1 MCSLFERGKCLSISC
16 KKSRAILVLTF
27 VLILVLILL
36 SLFTVRRCKVVR
48 LRRTFLN
55 LLHDNLLIRLFIGE
69 GNCRVIEGGWLDK
82 RLIYSGSSF
91 GFRYGLFRWLSQMLC
106 QGSSLS
112 SGLFVP

>member
-1 MCSLFERGKCLSISC
+1 M
-16 KKSRAILVLTF
+16 
-27 VLILVLILL
+27 
-36 SLFTVRRCKVVR
+36 RRCKVVR

-91 GFRYGLFRWLSQMLC
+91 GFLYGLYVPLVKSNVMSMKFTFIRFACTVIFRT
-106 QGSSLS
+106 
-112 SGLFVP
+112 